1 MKGALDRWFYRQI
14 AVWCIIFKK
23 DELAIEYWERIR
35 ASTPNDPQ
43 VLAAIAHLKIG
54 VGDKEAAIP
63 LLRQVLAL
71 DAKQSDTWFN
81 LGFLIQEQGRH
92 AEALE
97 AFARCLELD
106 EKNDRAWYGQ
116 ALSLIKLEKFDEA
129 VKALK
134 RNTELQ
140 PMSPYGW
147 YQLAHAY
154 IRLGKR
160 ELAEKVVLNLAKFE
174 PKVALKLEHET
185 GIKSGVN
192 LPF

>member
-1 MKGALDRWFYRQI
+1 MKILDRWFSRQI
-14 AVWCIIFKK
+14 AVWCVIFKRY
-23 DELAIEYWERIR
+23 DLAIEYWERIR
-35 ASTPNDPQ
+35 ASSPNDPR
-43 VLAAIAHLKIG
+43 VLAAIAHLKIEL
-54 VGDKEAAIP
+54 GDKETAIA

-81 LGFLIQEQGRH
+81 LGFLVQEQGQH
-92 AEALE
+92 AEAIE
-97 AFARCLELD
+97 AFARCLELN
-106 EKNDRAWYGQ
+106 EKNDRAWYGR
-116 ALSLIKLEKFDEA
+116 ALSLIKLGRIDEA
-129 VKALK
+129 VLALK

-174 PKVALKLEHET
+174 PKVALKLESET